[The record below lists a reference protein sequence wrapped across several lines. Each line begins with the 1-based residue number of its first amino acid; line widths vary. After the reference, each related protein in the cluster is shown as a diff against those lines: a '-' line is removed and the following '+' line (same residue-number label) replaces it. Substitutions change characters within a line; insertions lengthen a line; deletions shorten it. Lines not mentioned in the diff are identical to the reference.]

1 MSGDAVPA
9 KPLSQGFKIPAGMP
23 LLETHQQVFDMS
35 SRPAPGKTPFLSFF
49 AFVFAFGWEG
59 PVIISIG
66 LGNDS
71 TVEILMGLLFTIFFW
86 SLFGIGLLSKL
97 LKHVFKLNPP
107 EDALA
112 PPAPAKTEQ

>member
-1 MSGDAVPA
+1 
-9 KPLSQGFKIPAGMP
+9 
-23 LLETHQQVFDMS
+23 MS
-35 SRPAPGKTPFLSFF
+35 SRSAPGKTPFLSFF

-86 SLFGIGLLSKL
+86 SLFGIGLLSNL
-97 LKHVFKLNPP
+97 LKHVFKWKSR

-112 PPAPAKTEQ
+112 PPPAAKNEQ